1 MCFFKWPAKSIKQK
15 SDLKDYGRVNDSIV
29 EFGDVL
35 LKGQRVIP
43 RRLLEA
49 GFKFRYPDI
58 EGALRNII
66 LD

>member
-1 MCFFKWPAKSIKQK
+1 MPTPGFMIR
-15 SDLKDYGRVNDSIV
+15 LILG

-43 RRLLEA
+43 RRLMES

-58 EGALRNII
+58 EEALKNIM
-66 LD
+66 LT

>member
-1 MCFFKWPAKSIKQK
+1 
-15 SDLKDYGRVNDSIV
+15 VNDSIV

>member
-1 MCFFKWPAKSIKQK
+1 MIR
-15 SDLKDYGRVNDSIV
+15 LILG

-43 RRLLEA
+43 QRLLEA

-58 EGALRNII
+58 EEALKDII
-66 LD
+66 LDS

>member
-1 MCFFKWPAKSIKQK
+1 
-15 SDLKDYGRVNDSIV
+15 VNDYIK
-29 EFGDVL
+29 FGDVL

-49 GFKFRYPDI
+49 GFKFRYSDI
-58 EGALRNII
+58 AEALRNII